1 MPVAYEWVAEII
13 IADEVVDAEYV
24 PTDGLN
30 AVLAWGLRT
39 VEVTPRAGLRV
50 GLVRYVL
57 DAEGEE
63 QSRDYAYAEDGE
75 LADTFEETARDVPVR
90 FRTAY
95 RRAPGRP
102 LPVRG

>member
-13 IADEVVDAEYV
+13 IADDIVDADYCALNDL
-24 PTDGLN
+24 DGL
-30 AVLAWGLRT
+30 LAWSLRE
-39 VEVTPRAGLRV
+39 VEVTPHASRRV

-90 FRTAY
+90 FRTMY

-102 LPVRG
+102 LPVA